1 MARRYNK
8 TRVSCFECLSI
19 REKHI
24 KCNIRDS
31 VELHKNTRL
40 CFECLSIREEHKK
53 NVTYGMASSVALSAV
68 AQVSYLLLSD
78 AIALVRKLRCSSHL
92 HSNKR

>member
-1 MARRYNK
+1 
-8 TRVSCFECLSI
+8 
-19 REKHI
+19 
-24 KCNIRDS
+24 
-31 VELHKNTRL
+31 
-40 CFECLSIREEHKK
+40 
-53 NVTYGMASSVALSAV
+53 MASSVALSAV